1 MKKITANKLMSLK
14 ELNLTFTPYANV
26 KEKQALTNLIEDG
39 AYTSVIAL
47 DTGWVCATEDL
58 DLHRIAIEETAE
70 SL

>member
-1 MKKITANKLMSLK
+1 MNNPTTLK

-47 DTGWVCATEDL
+47 DTGWICATEDL
-58 DLHRIAIEETAE
+58 EIHRIAIEETAE

>member
-1 MKKITANKLMSLK
+1 MNNPTTLK
-14 ELNLTFTPYANV
+14 EVELTFTPYVNT

-58 DLHRIAIEETAE
+58 EIHRIAIEETSE